1 MMLTRQ
7 FADIALLGS
16 LALAIPTVASA
27 QTQTTPLRP
36 VAVVNDSAIT
46 GFDLQQR
53 IGLLRIL
60 GFPAASEAALRDEA
74 LRRLV
79 DDRLK
84 LQAGTRLGL
93 QPNRDALDNG
103 FADIAQQ
110 LGARPEELL
119 ALMRNQGITTQAVDD
134 FVAAGLVW
142 NEVVRTRFASRIEPG
157 EAEIDGEIALAGGAA
172 RSDYRIQEI
181 GLAMTGDGRSEAE
194 TRALADRLRAELSE
208 GGDFAAAARR
218 FSSAPSAEQGGE
230 VGWVSSGTLPAELN
244 ERLQRLAP
252 GEISAPLPVPGGI
265 SLIRLIERRD
275 QGGGGD
281 SDDPQL
287 RERVRRQIIREQSER
302 LAEGLLQELR
312 RDALIELR

>member
-1 MMLTRQ
+1 
-7 FADIALLGS
+7 
-16 LALAIPTVASA
+16 
-27 QTQTTPLRP
+27 
-36 VAVVNDSAIT
+36 
-46 GFDLQQR
+46 
-53 IGLLRIL
+53 
-60 GFPAASEAALRDEA
+60 
-74 LRRLV
+74 
-79 DDRLK
+79 
-84 LQAGTRLGL
+84 
-93 QPNRDALDNG
+93 
-103 FADIAQQ
+103 
-110 LGARPEELL
+110 EELL

>member
-7 FADIALLGS
+7 FAAIALLGS